1 MDKMDKQSLVKIFN
15 DKLYEFVSDLLL
27 IYPEDIDLYTFKS
40 SLNVIWL
47 IDDKKT
53 IKIFNRYVVEKYR
66 TELSSRN
73 EQFFIDYSF
82 DNEIQQYTKNETD
95 FSIQLMNKL
104 KSYWSDMKN
113 ENKTIVFK
121 YFDVLIAICDKYIIA

>member
-1 MDKMDKQSLVKIFN
+1 MDKQSLVKIFN

>member
-1 MDKMDKQSLVKIFN
+1 MDKQSLVKIFN

-53 IKIFNRYVVEKYR
+53 IKLFNRYIVEKYR
-66 TELSSRN
+66 AELSSRN
-73 EQFFIDYSF
+73 EQFFIDNSF
-82 DNEIQQYTKNETD
+82 DTEIQQYAKNETD

-121 YFDVLIAICDKYIIA
+121 YFDVLIAICDKYVIA